1 MLLEFSV
8 RSLMVLLP
16 LLTLAACDRQ
26 SDRPEQAQGASEAP
40 ASGDAKA
47 PGMGKVDVSKR
58 GTPAPAMP
66 FTGPDGAPATL
77 SAFRGKPL
85 LVNFVFTGCFQV
97 CPTSTRDLQGAVRA
111 MRDRFGPD
119 QFNVISIGFNQ
130 PTDSPL
136 AMKMFAAQ
144 LRIKEPN
151 WEFLSPRAED
161 VPRLTGAFGFR
172 FRPSPS
178 GFDHTVQVSLL
189 DAQGV
194 IRTQVY
200 GDFSAEAL
208 GEPIR
213 RLLRGMLISDTHTA
227 ADFIDRVRIFCS
239 VYDPT
244 TGKYKADYTLILQIA
259 GGVTFFVAMLGFGV
273 GEWWSQRKARRRLR
287 EQTA

>member
-1 MLLEFSV
+1 MGDVLRSHGRCRPASWIGLLWLIFCGSAALATQPTPGTTLDIDEAIAFSRARIGSMPDDV
-8 RSLMVLLP
+8 VLRDREGRDVLL
-16 LLTLAACDRQ
+16 AR
-26 SDRPEQAQGASEAP
+26 
-40 ASGDAKA
+40 
-47 PGMGKVDVSKR
+47 
-58 GTPAPAMP
+58 
-66 FTGPDGAPATL
+66 
-77 SAFRGKPL
+77 FRGKPL

>member
-1 MLLEFSV
+1 MSTSLLS
-8 RSLMVLLP
+8 RLDSLAHWRRLLDRAVEQ
-16 LLTLAACDRQ
+16 LAA
-26 SDRPEQAQGASEAP
+26 
-40 ASGDAKA
+40 
-47 PGMGKVDVSKR
+47 GMESNG
-58 GTPAPAMP
+58 
-66 FTGPDGAPATL
+66 
-77 SAFRGKPL
+77 
-85 LVNFVFTGCFQV
+85 
-97 CPTSTRDLQGAVRA
+97 
-111 MRDRFGPD
+111 
-119 QFNVISIGFNQ
+119 
-130 PTDSPL
+130 
-136 AMKMFAAQ
+136 
-144 LRIKEPN
+144 
-151 WEFLSPRAED
+151 
-161 VPRLTGAFGFR
+161 
-172 FRPSPS
+172 
-178 GFDHTVQVSLL
+178 LL

-287 EQTA
+287 RPSPTRANPAATAACCASWTPDWLKVPCPRTSA

>member
-1 MLLEFSV
+1 MGDVL
-8 RSLMVLLP
+8 RSP
-16 LLTLAACDRQ
+16 GRW
-26 SDRPEQAQGASEAP
+26 RP
-40 ASGDAKA
+40 ASWIGLLWLIFCGGAA
-47 PGMGKVDVSKR
+47 LATQPTPGTTLDIDEAIAFSRARIGSMPDDVVLR
-58 GTPAPAMP
+58 DR
-66 FTGPDGAPATL
+66 DGRDVPLAR
-77 SAFRGKPL
+77 FRGKPL

-178 GFDHTVQVSLL
+178 GFDHTVQVTLL

>member
-1 MLLEFSV
+1 MGEVLRSISRWRTIPWFGLLGLVVHGSAFATSPTPDIRHDIDDAIAFSRARIGSAPDDV
-8 RSLMVLLP
+8 VLRDREGREVSL
-16 LLTLAACDRQ
+16 
-26 SDRPEQAQGASEAP
+26 AS
-40 ASGDAKA
+40 
-47 PGMGKVDVSKR
+47 
-58 GTPAPAMP
+58 
-66 FTGPDGAPATL
+66 
-77 SAFRGKPL
+77 FRGKPL

-151 WEFLSPRAED
+151 WEFLSPQAED
-161 VPRLTGAFGFR
+161 VPRLTEAFGFR

-213 RLLRGMLISDTHTA
+213 RLLRGMLISDTRTA

-259 GGVTFFVAMLGFGV
+259 GGVTFFIAMVVFGI
-273 GEWWSQRKARRRLR
+273 GEWRSQRSARRRLR
-287 EQTA
+287 EPSV